1 MIEIL
6 DEDKIIEQITIRNK
20 PFRILER
27 LVLLSCFYN
36 FLAWCFLSG
45 STPEES
51 LLLLRS
57 FLPLIYII
65 WFQVESKAVEGWPI
79 RNFFPLSM
87 NLLSALVLLMEGG
100 ICFLLSWKLYNNY
113 IGVDFLQNIYLRLIM
128 LFTGVLNILYILMTR
143 HRVNL
148 CKRIQN
154 SKK

>member
-1 MIEIL
+1 MIELL
-6 DEDKIIEQITIRNK
+6 DEDKVIEQVVIRNK
-20 PFRILER
+20 TFKILEG
-27 LVLLSCFYN
+27 LALFACFYN
-36 FLAWCFLSG
+36 FLAWCFSSG
-45 STPEES
+45 NTLEES

-100 ICFLLSWKLYNNY
+100 ICFFLSWKLYNDY
-113 IGVDFLQNIYLRLIM
+113 TGIDFLRNTYLAFVM
-128 LFTGVLNILYILMTR
+128 LFTAVLNLIYIFMSR
-143 HRVNL
+143 YRVNL
-148 CKRIQN
+148 CKHIQN